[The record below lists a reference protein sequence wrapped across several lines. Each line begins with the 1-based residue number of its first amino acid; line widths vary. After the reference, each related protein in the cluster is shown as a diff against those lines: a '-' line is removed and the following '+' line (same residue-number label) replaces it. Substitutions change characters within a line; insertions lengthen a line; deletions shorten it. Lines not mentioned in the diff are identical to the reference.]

1 MHARN
6 ERGVALVI
14 AMFMMVIVSALGAAM
29 VHVAR
34 TETLSTANYTS
45 MSQARYAA
53 ESGLA
58 AAANYLLSAGFEAV
72 APGTAGDPLSNY
84 NLTISPVTR
93 IANATPVVL
102 SSDAS
107 TADNYPLTAVVNA
120 FQTASSGTLGVGQ
133 GTAAY
138 SARARLLSMRQIVD
152 AYSGQPRLL
161 QTWEITG
168 VGRRAQGLVS
178 GEVEVSAIIDRS
190 TRPVFNYAGY
200 ATGNGCGAIAFS
212 GNASTRS
219 YDSRTAA
226 PGNSAPATQDS
237 GGHVGSNGNLSGGGS
252 ADIHGTMSTPRA
264 GVGNCT
270 ANNVTAATV
279 AALGTVSDGLIQLPQ
294 PIEFPTPAAP
304 NPMPPTSD
312 LTINGSTCPAAYVL
326 VCSSGGGKTTWDP
339 LLSGGTISMGNVSLS
354 GNAQVYLKAG
364 TYVMNSLTISGNT
377 KIIVDES
384 SGGPVR
390 IVLAGKNSD
399 GTDMSSAVFS
409 VTGNGVGNTTWDPT
423 ALRIE
428 YAGTG
433 TMNFAGNGDTS
444 ALIYAPNATG
454 NFTGNADF
462 FGSVIM
468 RQLNFGGSTVISYDR
483 ALQQSAVTVGNAM
496 MTTFTWRT
504 F

>member
-1 MHARN
+1 
-6 ERGVALVI
+6 
-14 AMFMMVIVSALGAAM
+14 MFMMVIVSALGAAM

-84 NLTISPVTR
+84 NLTASPVTR

-107 TADNYPLTAVVNA
+107 TADNYPVTAVVNA
-120 FQTASSGTLGVGQ
+120 FQTASSGTLGLGL

-200 ATGNGCGAIAFS
+200 ATGDGCGAIAFA

-219 YDSRTAA
+219 YDSRTAT

-237 GGHVGSNGNLSGGGS
+237 GGHVGANGNLSGGGS

-294 PIEFPTPAAP
+294 PIEFPTPSAP
-304 NPMPPTSD
+304 DPMPPTSD
-312 LTINGSTCPAAYVL
+312 LQINGAACPGGYPE
-326 VCSSGGGKTTWDP
+326 CSSDGSKTTWTP
-339 LLSGGTISMGNVSLS
+339 AAPGVPIYMGNVSLA
-354 GNAQVYLKAG
+354 GNAQVYLKGPG

-377 KIIVDES
+377 KIIVDEN

-428 YAGTG
+428 YGGTG
-433 TMNFAGNGDTS
+433 TMDFAGNGDTS
-444 ALIYAPNATG
+444 AIIYAPNAVG